1 MSRRPGSRA
10 IAALA
15 MSVQLAVA
23 ILGTVGLCLERP
35 HTHGGIP
42 APDCPMHHTVP
53 PPGAAAEPTEHHHH
67 HHQTPETTP
76 SSGTASIGC
85 SCAGDALLM
94 LLASTALLVEP
105 SWLATPAAAG
115 ADLPPLTE
123 RIVDLHAAPL
133 SPPPRAPHA

>member
-15 MSVQLAVA
+15 LSVQLAVA

-35 HTHGGIP
+35 HTHGGVP
-42 APDCPMHHTVP
+42 APDCPMHHTVT
-53 PPGAAAEPTEHHHH
+53 PGAAAEPTEHHHH
-67 HHQTPETTP
+67 HHQAPETTP
-76 SSGTASIGC
+76 LPGTAGIGC

-105 SWLATPAAAG
+105 SRLATAAVAG
-115 ADLPPLTE
+115 AALPPLTE

-133 SPPPRAPHA
+133 SPPPRASHS